1 MYLARLSQPEYLDFH
16 LMESLATAHAQLT
29 ELTEESLKFATQGTF
44 NPDLLNHCDVSSEKI
59 QSSNKTSHQ
68 LVVLGEGLNLE
79 KLNKIKLRLTD
90 KLTIESWRI
99 RPRVTGMGVVAKA
112 ALNLLSEENLNG
124 LIDDIANQ
132 YRIEM
137 ALLAE
142 PPLLAQGGLMVMDM
156 DSTLIAVECIDEI
169 AKLAGMG
176 EKVASVT
183 EQAMQGKLD
192 FAESLHNRVECLSG
206 VEVSL
211 LEGIRDRLPL
221 MPGVTGLL
229 SYMQRNGWLV
239 AIASGGFTYFAD
251 YLKTRLGMYDAVS
264 NTLEVQNGRLTGKVV
279 GDVVDANVKA
289 QTLENLARKL
299 DIPFSQTIAV
309 GDGANDL
316 VMMSKAAMGVAYHA
330 KPVVREKA
338 TAAIRFGGLNTLLDF
353 LA

>member
-183 EQAMQGKLD
+183 EQAMQ
-192 FAESLHNRVECLSG
+192 
-206 VEVSL
+206 
-211 LEGIRDRLPL
+211 
-221 MPGVTGLL
+221 
-229 SYMQRNGWLV
+229 
-239 AIASGGFTYFAD
+239 
-251 YLKTRLGMYDAVS
+251 
-264 NTLEVQNGRLTGKVV
+264 
-279 GDVVDANVKA
+279 
-289 QTLENLARKL
+289 
-299 DIPFSQTIAV
+299 
-309 GDGANDL
+309 
-316 VMMSKAAMGVAYHA
+316 
-330 KPVVREKA
+330 
-338 TAAIRFGGLNTLLDF
+338 
-353 LA
+353 